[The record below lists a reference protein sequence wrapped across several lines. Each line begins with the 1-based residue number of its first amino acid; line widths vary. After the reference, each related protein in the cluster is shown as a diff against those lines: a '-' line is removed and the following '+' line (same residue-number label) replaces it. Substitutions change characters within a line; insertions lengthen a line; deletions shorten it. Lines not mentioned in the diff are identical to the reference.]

1 MKRMRQINKRRL
13 LEYLIYWEIKEIQYQ
28 FSFEYQFSF
37 DSEENWLDE
46 GFKIDLLE
54 DLNEVADILKS
65 LSYTA
70 DVESV
75 RIRYKNRYRSTYWKN
90 LVVED
95 LVSEEDLSNK
105 FNYEW

>member
-1 MKRMRQINKRRL
+1 MRQLNKRRL

-28 FSFEYQFSF
+28 FSF
-37 DSEENWLDE
+37 DSEENGLDE
-46 GFKIDLLE
+46 EFKIDLLE

-65 LSYTA
+65 LSDSD
-70 DVESV
+70 DVEPV
-75 RIRYKNRYRSTYWKN
+75 RIRFKNRYRSTYWKN

-105 FNYEW
+105 FYYEW

>member
-1 MKRMRQINKRRL
+1 MRQLNKRRL

-28 FSFEYQFSF
+28 FSF
-37 DSEENWLDE
+37 DSDENGLDE
-46 GFKIDLLE
+46 EFKIDLLE

-65 LSYTA
+65 LSDTD
-70 DVESV
+70 DVEPV
-75 RIRYKNRYRSTYWKN
+75 RTKFKNRYRSTYWKE
-90 LVVED
+90 LILED

>member
-1 MKRMRQINKRRL
+1 MRQINKRRL

-28 FSFEYQFSF
+28 FSF
-37 DSEENWLDE
+37 DSDEHWLDE
-46 GFKIDLLE
+46 EFKIDLLE

-65 LSYTA
+65 LSYTE

-75 RIRYKNRYRSTYWKN
+75 RIRFKNRYRSTYWKN

-105 FNYEW
+105 FYYEW

>member
-1 MKRMRQINKRRL
+1 MRQINKRRL

-28 FSFEYQFSF
+28 FSF
-37 DSEENWLDE
+37 DSDENWLDE
-46 GFKIDLLE
+46 EFKIDLLE

-65 LSYTA
+65 LSYTE

-75 RIRYKNRYRSTYWKN
+75 RIRFKNRYRSTYWKN

-105 FNYEW
+105 FYYEW

>member
-1 MKRMRQINKRRL
+1 MRQINKRRL

-28 FSFEYQFSF
+28 FSF
-37 DSEENWLDE
+37 DSDENWLDE
-46 GFKIDLLE
+46 EFKIDLLE

-65 LSYTA
+65 LSYTD

-75 RIRYKNRYRSTYWKN
+75 RIKFKNRYRSTYWKN

-95 LVSEEDLSNK
+95 LVSEDDLSNK
-105 FNYEW
+105 FYYEW

>member
-1 MKRMRQINKRRL
+1 MRQLNKRRL

-28 FSFEYQFSF
+28 FSF
-37 DSEENWLDE
+37 DSDENWLDE
-46 GFKIDLLE
+46 EFKIDLLE

-65 LSYTA
+65 LSDTE

-75 RIRYKNRYRSTYWKN
+75 RIRFKNRYRSTYWKN

-105 FNYEW
+105 FYYEW

>member
-1 MKRMRQINKRRL
+1 MRQLNKRRL

-28 FSFEYQFSF
+28 FSF
-37 DSEENWLDE
+37 DSDENGLDE
-46 GFKIDLLE
+46 EFKIDLLE

-65 LSYTA
+65 LSYTD

-75 RIRYKNRYRSTYWKN
+75 RIRFKNRYRSTYWKN

-105 FNYEW
+105 FHYEW

>member
-1 MKRMRQINKRRL
+1 MKRMRQTNKRRL
-13 LEYLIYWEIKEIQYQ
+13 LEYLIYWEIKEILYLS
-28 FSFEYQFSF
+28 SFNPP
-37 DSEENWLDE
+37 EEDQKNLLWDLDE
-46 GFKIDLLE
+46 VSE
-54 DLNEVADILKS
+54 ILKS

-75 RIRYKNRYRSTYWKN
+75 RIRFKNRYRSTYWKN

-95 LVSEEDLSNK
+95 LVLEEDLSNK